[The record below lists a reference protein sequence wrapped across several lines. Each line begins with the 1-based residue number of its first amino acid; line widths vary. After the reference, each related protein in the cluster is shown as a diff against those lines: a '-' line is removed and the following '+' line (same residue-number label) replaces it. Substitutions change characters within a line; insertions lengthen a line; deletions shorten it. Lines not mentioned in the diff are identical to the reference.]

1 MKSIHKKSLLRRENW
16 MEGFHEGVSLGQEI
30 WMKCIQ
36 DKSLSLGRKLDEMHP
51 NRSLSW
57 KRKLNERLPRRTLSR
72 ENWMK
77 CIPEV
82 VSLLLLQ
89 QICCSSGCC
98 GCCVCGKSSAF
109 PGRELRANG
118 VPEIPCPEHPFYKVS
133 KYKSLIPASNV
144 TSQFAV

>member
-77 CIPEV
+77 CIFEV

-89 QICCSSGCC
+89 QRLLWLLRLRKEFCIS
-98 GCCVCGKSSAF
+98 
-109 PGRELRANG
+109 REG
-118 VPEIPCPEHPFYKVS
+118 VACERSP
-133 KYKSLIPASNV
+133 
-144 TSQFAV
+144 